1 MSNRAAI
8 PSPCISICA
17 LNDENVCI
25 GCYRTDKEIREWLLM
40 DDDEKLEVLAKSSE
54 RARKNNPFAL

>member
-1 MSNRAAI
+1 MSKNDTI

-17 LNDENVCI
+17 LNEDDVCV
-25 GCYRTDKEIREWLLM
+25 GCYRTAKEIREWMLM
-40 DDDEKLEVLAKSSE
+40 DDDEKLDVLAKSSE

>member
-1 MSNRAAI
+1 MSGKATI

-17 LNDENVCI
+17 MNEDDVCI
-25 GCYRTDKEIREWLLM
+25 GCYRTAAEIREWMLM
-40 DDDEKLEVLAKSSE
+40 DDEEKLEVLQKSSE